1 MAVVLLTASTLWAK
15 TTSPPETT
23 EENDLKYWTKAVAS
37 RVKVTGYAQAG
48 YTATIPEEGKSTNTF
63 DMKRAVLMVAANI
76 TPEFYAFFMH
86 EFKTKDMQEYYLEYR
101 PSKEFRIRFGQSK
114 I

>member
-1 MAVVLLTASTLWAK
+1 MRKSFTILAVILLTASTLWAK
-15 TTSPPETT
+15 TTKPPETT

-63 DMKRAVLMVAANI
+63 YMKRAVLMFAANI
-76 TPEFYAFFMH
+76 AP
-86 EFKTKDMQEYYLEYR
+86 
-101 PSKEFRIRFGQSK
+101 
-114 I
+114 